1 MLPLT
6 IFLLDLPG
14 YLLLKLRKNRNVSFF
29 FAKTSGKG
37 GDRCHF
43 EYGESDTS
51 LQKLTFL
58 QCQTVL
64 NPHSERNRG

>member
-6 IFLLDLPG
+6 TFLLDLSG
-14 YLLLKLRKNRNVSFF
+14 YLLLKSGKNRSISFF
-29 FAKTSGKG
+29 FIKMSGKG
-37 GDRCHF
+37 GHRCRF

-64 NPHSERNRG
+64 NPHRELNRG